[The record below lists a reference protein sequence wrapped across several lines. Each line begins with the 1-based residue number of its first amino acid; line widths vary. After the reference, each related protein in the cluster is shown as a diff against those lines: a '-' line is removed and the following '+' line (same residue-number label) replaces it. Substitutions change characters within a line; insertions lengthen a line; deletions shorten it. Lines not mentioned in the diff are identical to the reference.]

1 LLSCLAWG
9 GRFRKTLFSVRRYV
23 NDLWR
28 IVAAQDRGATVGG
41 VRNLRGQE
49 GPVVIWSDRW
59 EVLERIGAY
68 AASEL
73 SPQEAREVEQM
84 ILEDPE
90 ALRLAESYL
99 RMLALLDAVGE
110 ESSQAPQAVID
121 HAIRRATISAFFR
134 QAEFFFAGIGR
145 AYLDAF
151 VHYLGLRDPGPVAR
165 GIS

>member
-1 LLSCLAWG
+1 MI
-9 GRFRKTLFSVRRYV
+9 R
-23 NDLWR
+23 
-28 IVAAQDRGATVGG
+28 
-41 VRNLRGQE
+41 
-49 GPVVIWSDRW
+49 
-59 EVLERIGAY
+59 
-68 AASEL
+68 
-73 SPQEAREVEQM
+73 M

-90 ALRLAESYL
+90 TLRLAESYL

-110 ESSQAPQAVID
+110 ESPQAPQAVID

-165 GIS
+165 GI